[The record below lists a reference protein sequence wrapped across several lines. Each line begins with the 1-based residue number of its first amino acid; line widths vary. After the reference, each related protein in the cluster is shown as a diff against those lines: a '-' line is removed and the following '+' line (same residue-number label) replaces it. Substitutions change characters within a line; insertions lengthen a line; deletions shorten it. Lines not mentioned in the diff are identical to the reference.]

1 MKKVSYLICGLAVLV
16 TIVIGIDSM
25 EPYSLTAI
33 GFIVWAIS
41 PYGLLSIL
49 IKFSKSQITIPGTL
63 ILAITTSVFGLGLI
77 IDALYIH
84 LDAQGGLVYII
95 VPFWQWVTLLFCLI
109 PFFLLLNRENNA

>member
-1 MKKVSYLICGLAVLV
+1 MKKVSYLICGLAALV

-33 GFIVWAIS
+33 GFMAWAIS

-63 ILAITTSVFGLGLI
+63 ILAVAASVFGLGLI

-95 VPFWQWVTLLFCLI
+95 VPFWQWVTFLLCLV
-109 PFFLLLNRENNA
+109 PFFLLNRENNA

>member
-1 MKKVSYLICGLAVLV
+1 MKKVSFLICGFAVIV
-16 TIVIGIDSM
+16 TIFIGIDSM
-25 EPYSLTAI
+25 EPYSLTTI
-33 GFIVWAIS
+33 GFIAWALS

-63 ILAITTSVFGLGLI
+63 ILSIIASAFGLGLI

-84 LDAQGGLVYII
+84 LDAQGGLVYLI

-109 PFFLLLNRENNA
+109 PFFLLNRVNNA